1 MATNDGLLDVG
12 FAASRDGRRF
22 ERFDRAPF
30 LPRGP
35 GQPRTGCAAEQGGI
49 DECRGVW
56 SGEFDAGSTNVAVG
70 YMDRGEEE
78 TLMIGH
84 GSQFTHGG
92 MDPGTPANTTVD
104 GRPWLRG
111 PVLSG
116 LQLLTLRRHRF
127 ATLSSHLRCKQNG
140 SSELS
145 FHARR
150 FVSLRPKQN
159 STRKP
164 AAGRLLTRPLLL
176 PNCPGAVKRLSLAL
190 NLNTGLSGSAMV
202 TVLSTTNAELLRS
215 ILLVGNSAHLPV
227 QFGSFG
233 EDWDVAGSVLPPALQ
248 GTVVQLQL
256 QLEGNAVDI
265 YGFQFKCV

>member
-1 MATNDGLLDVG
+1 MTANLSAASWGPGDAEPLPGGADPPAVETVVEVDEDDPPCMDIYTSGAIRVADATFIFPMMYLHCNTGRSVAVGGRAFPVSAPIPCAPYRPMRPLPCAPFPTCSGLMATNDGLLDVG
-12 FAASRDGRRF
+12 FAASRDGRTF

-116 LQLLTLRRHRF
+116 LQLLTLRRH
-127 ATLSSHLRCKQNG
+127 
-140 SSELS
+140 
-145 FHARR
+145 
-150 FVSLRPKQN
+150 
-159 STRKP
+159 
-164 AAGRLLTRPLLL
+164 LL
-176 PNCPGAVKRLSLAL
+176 
-190 NLNTGLSGSAMV
+190 
-202 TVLSTTNAELLRS
+202 
-215 ILLVGNSAHLPV
+215 
-227 QFGSFG
+227 
-233 EDWDVAGSVLPPALQ
+233 
-248 GTVVQLQL
+248 
-256 QLEGNAVDI
+256 
-265 YGFQFKCV
+265 